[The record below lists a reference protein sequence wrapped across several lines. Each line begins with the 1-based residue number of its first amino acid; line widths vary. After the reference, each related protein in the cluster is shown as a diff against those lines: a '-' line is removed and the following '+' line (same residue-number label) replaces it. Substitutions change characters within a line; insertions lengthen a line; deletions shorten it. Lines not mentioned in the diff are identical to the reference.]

1 MSDAKQDLV
10 DASLLSSSHLTPIDH
25 KSHPLSSWPS
35 IKPNPIGRLSL
46 LNPSITVAAA
56 RECIQVGKSF
66 PIDWPVYQSGTC
78 LFERPCGQHEIK
90 RRGYGDDEKQQTDEN
105 GTPWVVCYD
114 EILTINTQASSQWD
128 YFLHFSYPG
137 SGVFYGGIKDQDIL
151 NRKTGDFCVAA
162 LAKAGGIQTRGI
174 LIDIPLYL
182 EQNNLPSNPP
192 LLNPASNP
200 VDLPLLLRA
209 VEHFH
214 LQPRP
219 GDVLLVRTGFEDV
232 YREDSEKAQVD
243 RHRESAIQGRWYG
256 VEGKEEVVK
265 WIWETGFVAVGSD
278 NPTFESWPVW
288 ENAVWMHPTLLSGM
302 GIPIG
307 EILRLNEVASEC
319 HRQNRWSFY
328 FSSVPLQIEN
338 GIASPPNAVAIF

>member
-56 RECIQVGKSF
+56 REGIQVGKSI
-66 PIDWPVYQSGTC
+66 PIDWP
-78 LFERPCGQHEIK
+78 IK
-90 RRGYGDDEKQQTDEN
+90 RKGYGDDEKQQTDEN
-105 GTPWVVCYD
+105 GTPWIVCYD

-151 NRKTGDFCVAA
+151 NRKTGDIEA

-192 LLNPASNP
+192 LVNPASNP
-200 VDLPLLLRA
+200 VDLPLLLKA

-219 GDVLLVRTGFEDV
+219 GDILLVRTGFEDV

-256 VEGKEEVVK
+256 VEGKEDVVK

-319 HRQNRWSFY
+319 QRQNRWSFY
-328 FSSVPLQIEN
+328 FSSVPLQNEN